1 MNRTSMIH
9 VLKSFTITVLMSVK
23 CYQADRTEI
32 KYFVLSRSQSP
43 LLLRRTADLAVLV
56 IPPSHILL
64 CGITC
69 TAATAST
76 AINFYPLIVIFCLL
90 IRSMLRF
97 LFFSLSFFIFNIKKK
112 KTLWLQPFCCNF
124 VCPLAN
130 NQWSRRQTFMSQL
143 FTCCFPFSTITLSF
157 LHCCKSFLKDAI
169 ILRRLTLT
177 KQHVR
182 ASFLKP
188 KLYMHEK
195 SRKFKQ
201 YEFYASVLYKSNI
214 FLW

>member
-1 MNRTSMIH
+1 MVVFSKSLRYNYTVKLNKIEKLNKRKAHMNRTSMIH

-97 LFFSLSFFIFNIKKK
+97 LFFSLFFFLFLILKKK
-112 KTLWLQPFCCNF
+112 NIMASTVLLQFCL
-124 VCPLAN
+124 P
-130 NQWSRRQTFMSQL
+130 
-143 FTCCFPFSTITLSF
+143 PG
-157 LHCCKSFLKDAI
+157 
-169 ILRRLTLT
+169 
-177 KQHVR
+177 
-182 ASFLKP
+182 
-188 KLYMHEK
+188 E
-195 SRKFKQ
+195 
-201 YEFYASVLYKSNI
+201 
-214 FLW
+214 